1 MKKITYFFFLIALG
15 AQAQNV
21 KTTKLQWNVSSIFN
35 AALGQTLE
43 DQQQFISESD
53 TLKWKNSAGELLH
66 AYNVL
71 ETLGNWTNVNQ
82 MGSILYKIAEG
93 ERRGTIEISNQ
104 IDTYRIRIAIT
115 DGDSQQAFE
124 LTAQSFQT
132 L

>member
-1 MKKITYFFFLIALG
+1 MKKIIYFLFFIAFG

-21 KTTKLQWNVSSIFN
+21 KTTKLQWNVSTIFN

-43 DQQQFISESD
+43 EQQQFITEGD
-53 TLKWKNSAGELLH
+53 TLKWKNSTGELIH
-66 AYNVL
+66 AYGVL
-71 ETLGNWTNVNQ
+71 EILGNWTNVNQ
-82 MGSILYKIAEG
+82 MGSIVYKITAG
-93 ERRGTIEISNQ
+93 EQRGTIEISKQ